1 MNSPQKKICVHMAS
15 LKAIN
20 IWRYPWDTLV
30 STPNLH
36 GDRER
41 TFDQKMFFIIQSYF
55 LTFVLS
61 QFITLVFM
69 CELYLLGVN
78 PLCHA
83 RVEKKIYKYS
93 FSILLAANWPPVF
106 HKASHCVRYLQ
117 IGLCR

>member
-1 MNSPQKKICVHMAS
+1 MSYMDSPQKKICVHMAS

-36 GDRER
+36 GGRER

-78 PLCHA
+78 LLCQSES
-83 RVEKKIYKYS
+83 RKKSTNIVFLFYS
-93 FSILLAANWPPVF
+93 LPTGLLCSTKLVT
-106 HKASHCVRYLQ
+106 V
-117 IGLCR
+117 

>member
-1 MNSPQKKICVHMAS
+1 MCVLYGLSSEENLVHMAS

-20 IWRYPWDTLV
+20 IWRYPWDILV

-36 GDRER
+36 GGRER
-41 TFDQKMFFIIQSYF
+41 MFDQKMFFIIQSYF
-55 LTFVLS
+55 LTFILS

-83 RVEKKIYKYS
+83 RVEK
-93 FSILLAANWPPVF
+93 N
-106 HKASHCVRYLQ
+106 LQ
-117 IGLCR
+117 IQFFYSTPCQLASCVPQS